1 MLKLVHISNHRPQSR
16 EINKSHQF
24 VNQKLKLVV
33 SNSSPASSQKPT
45 ISNSSAAPSCFTVEV
60 WPRGPNLYEMHLKD
74 SAHSLKCDFTLEI
87 EESFDAVSPSS
98 VVCYF
103 PNIDQSALNDFV
115 EEDETLFGMF
125 MIQFQ
130 MKILEQL
137 FLFCANHYASNLV
150 IFVDDAQ
157 ANDLGIYRDFLTYK
171 DETITPDGE
180 KTEMIIP
187 ADRETYDQWI
197 DFMEEV
203 DQKFRQTLWRE
214 QKSNFSLRQ
223 YLKSHAVLKF

>member
-1 MLKLVHISNHRPQSR
+1 MAKLIHFPNSTIQNVNSAR
-16 EINKSHQF
+16 KSLN

-45 ISNSSAAPSCFTVEV
+45 ISNTSAAPSSFAVKV
-60 WPRGPNLYEMHLKD
+60 WPRGPNLYEMYLED
-74 SAHSLKCDFTLEI
+74 SAYSLKCNLILEI
-87 EESFDAVSPSS
+87 EEPFDRVSPSS

-137 FLFCANHYASNLV
+137 FLFCANHHASKLI
-150 IFVDDAQ
+150 IFVNDIQ
-157 ANDLGIYRDFLTYK
+157 ANELGIYQDFLAYK
-171 DETITPDGE
+171 NETITSQGE
-180 KTEMIIP
+180 KTELIIP

-197 DFMEEV
+197 DFMREV

-214 QKSNFSLRQ
+214 QKCNLALRQ
-223 YLKSHAVLKF
+223 YLKSHVVLKF